1 MTTVRLICG
10 TCGYLHRYDVTV
22 FDKKVYENEPPQC
35 HGKPMLIAGEP
46 KIDIHN
52 LVSKGFLIDPVQ
64 NVTKRVFGNV

>member
-10 TCGYLHRYDVTV
+10 TCARVERFPVIV
-22 FDKKVYENEPPQC
+22 FDVKAYGKRPPQC
-35 HGKPMLIAGEP
+35 HSKPMLIAGEP

-52 LVSKGFLIDPVQ
+52 LISKGSLIDPVQ